1 MRKGDIW
8 LLLPDMAEL
17 RKGSSSFPSS
27 LPFSS
32 SSASALMHPRIPWV
46 FLGFPP
52 TGTSA
57 GWVDG
62 GVFEGVL
69 FWRLGLGIGK
79 DQVPCFCA

>member
-17 RKGSSSFPSS
+17 RKGSSSFSS
-27 LPFSS
+27 SFPFSS

-52 TGTSA
+52 TGTSTERGKLRIGVKSVSVQMGYAIA
-57 GWVDG
+57 GRTG
-62 GVFEGVL
+62 EPL
-69 FWRLGLGIGK
+69 R
-79 DQVPCFCA
+79 A